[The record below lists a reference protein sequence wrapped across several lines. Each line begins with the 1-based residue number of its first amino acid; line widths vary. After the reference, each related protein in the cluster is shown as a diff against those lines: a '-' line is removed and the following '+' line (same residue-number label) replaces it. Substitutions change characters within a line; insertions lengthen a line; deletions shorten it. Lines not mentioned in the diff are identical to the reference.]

1 MARFFSAFIVAIAFF
16 GSTTFLFANDASVVV
31 KAFQEHVTESDF
43 ESALQKSAND
53 RIGAFEES
61 PADAITEGLI
71 ALYPKYAA
79 AVDSSEE
86 DDIEKAGEL
95 LKPFVD
101 SEDQF
106 LAADAS
112 FYMARLLMNN
122 ERFEDALPLLAKIK
136 TDYIKV
142 SVHNGVTDYFS
153 GIAHAGLLQKDSAIN
168 SFVNFLENHP
178 EAPERMRVSAWRQV
192 QRLQSIKDGKLD
204 DAHQKMEFSRR
215 RLAIEN
221 TDESTQGE
229 QEKIVKILTKLIKEE
244 EKKEC
249 SGSCKNCKKS
259 GKSQKPGAGNKQAN
273 NKSQQQKQDGKKGDK
288 AKAQDGKAVVKT
300 YDDVPASPWS
310 RLRDR
315 SRDPANNAIKEKLPS
330 RYRDIVE
337 KYMEKAN
344 GTEEGSG
351 GR

>member
-1 MARFFSAFIVAIAFF
+1 MARLLSAVVIAIAIF
-16 GSTTFLFANDASVVV
+16 GSTTLLFANDSSGVV
-31 KAFQEHVTESDF
+31 KAFRDHVQESDF
-43 ESALQKSAND
+43 ESAKQESASK
-53 RIGAFEES
+53 RIGEFETES

-71 ALYPKYAA
+71 ALYPNYAA
-79 AVDSSEE
+79 AVDSSEA
-86 DDIEKAGEL
+86 DDIAKAGEL

-101 SEDQF
+101 SKDPF

-112 FYMARLLMNN
+112 FYMARVLMNN
-122 ERFEDALPLLAKIK
+122 ERFEDALPLLSKIK
-136 TDYIKV
+136 TDYTKV
-142 SVHNGVTDYFS
+142 SVHTGATDYFS
-153 GIAHAGLLQKDSAIN
+153 GIAHAGLLQKESAIS
-168 SFVNFLENHP
+168 SFVNFLESYP
-178 EAPERMRVSAWRQV
+178 DAPERMRVSAWRQV
-192 QRLQSIKDGKLD
+192 QRLQAIKDGKLD

-215 RLAIEN
+215 RLGIEN

-229 QEKIVKILTKLIKEE
+229 QEKIVKILNQLIKEA

-249 SGSCKNCKKS
+249 SGSCKNCKKP
-259 GKSQKPGAGNKQAN
+259 GKSQKPGSGQKQAN
-273 NKSQQQKQDGKKGDK
+273 NKNQQQQQKSQKGDK
-288 AKAQDGKAVVKT
+288 AKAQDGKAIVKT

-344 GTEEGSG
+344 GIEEAG